1 LNLYLDA
8 TALVKRYVEEAGSD
22 RVRQVMDASAAWFI
36 CRIGFVEAIR
46 GVGVTAGHAAARAVR
61 EEWGAFGVVEVDQAL
76 VERAAELAL
85 TRDLR
90 SLDALHLAAA
100 LTLPPDHLLVTTW
113 DRRLHEAAREEGL
126 SVAPEALT

>member
-1 LNLYLDA
+1 LDA
-8 TALVKRYVEEAGSD
+8 SALVKRYVEEAGSD
-22 RVRQVMDASAAWFI
+22 LVRQVMDAADAWFI
-36 CRIGFVEAIR
+36 CRIAFVEVIR
-46 GVGVTAGHAAARAVR
+46 AVGITAGHAAARAVR

-100 LTLPPDHLLVTTW
+100 LTLPPDDLVLATW

-126 SVAPEALT
+126 SVTPEALT

>member
-1 LNLYLDA
+1 M
-8 TALVKRYVEEAGSD
+8 KRYVEEAGSD
-22 RVRQVMDASAAWFI
+22 LVRQVMDEADSWFI
-36 CRIGFVEAIR
+36 CRTGFVETIR
-46 GVGVTAGHAAARAVR
+46 AVGITAGRPAARAVR

-100 LTLPPDHLLVTTW
+100 LTLPPDDLVLATW

-126 SVAPEALT
+126 SVTPEALT